1 MAYKQQ
7 KFIPRGS
14 GGWEVQDQGAS
25 RFSVREGHFLVQSGL
40 FLLCPPMMELGKRVR
55 WVSLY
60 NKPLQLSGPRHFL
73 ETPVIITLG
82 NRFQHMNLEGDM
94 IV

>member
-1 MAYKQQ
+1 
-7 KFIPRGS
+7 
-14 GGWEVQDQGAS
+14 
-25 RFSVREGHFLVQSGL
+25 
-40 FLLCPPMMELGKRVR
+40 MMELGKRVR

-60 NKPLQLSGPRHFL
+60 NKPLQLSVPRQFS

-82 NRFQHMNLEGDM
+82 DRFQHMSLEGDM